1 MKRATCVMVL
11 VLMMLT
17 LACVAGAQENKKSP
31 PSTRPGSTQAPITPL
46 GSESEITNQ
55 IYLGGPA
62 PDFELDGSRGRP
74 VRLEHEKGYW
84 LLIVFADSRTSLAP
98 LKSISGDLR
107 KLGVHAIGICADKAH
122 VLEAYAEKQELPFV
136 LLADVT
142 GEISQLYGLYDSK
155 ARSIRPG
162 FVILD
167 RQGIVRTA
175 LFGQSVPADE
185 VLDMVRFA
193 VMGS

>member
-1 MKRATCVMVL
+1 MKRATCVLAVL
-11 VLMMLT
+11 MLT
-17 LACVAGAQENKKSP
+17 LAGVSGAQTSKKP
-31 PSTRPGSTQAPITPL
+31 TPQPQPATGQKPIQAV
-46 GSESEITNQ
+46 GSETEITNQ
-55 IYLGGPA
+55 VYLGEVA

-84 LLIVFADSRTSLAP
+84 LLIVFADSRTDLAP

-107 KLGVHAIGICADKAH
+107 QLGVHAIGICGDKAH
-122 VLEAYAEKQELPFV
+122 VLEAYAEREQLPFV

-142 GEISQLYGLYDSK
+142 GEISQLYGLYDRQNR
-155 ARSIRPG
+155 AIRPG

-175 LFGQSVPADE
+175 LFGQTLPTDE
-185 VLDMVRFA
+185 VLDMVKYA
-193 VMGS
+193 VTGS

>member
-1 MKRATCVMVL
+1 MMRATCVVVMVL
-11 VLMMLT
+11 VLT
-17 LACVAGAQENKKSP
+17 LAGVAGAQENKKSP
-31 PSTRPGSTQAPITPL
+31 PTRPGSTEAPITPM
-46 GSESEITNQ
+46 GTESAITNQ

-107 KLGVHAIGICADKAH
+107 KLGVHAFGVCADKAH
-122 VLEAYAEKQELPFV
+122 VLEAYAEKQQLPFV

-155 ARSIRPG
+155 ARMIRPG

-175 LFGQSVPADE
+175 LFGQAVPADE
-185 VLDMVRFA
+185 VLDMVKFA
-193 VMGS
+193 VTGS